1 MTDQLA
7 ELGYIVVGPA
17 YSLADAIRVATND
30 PMDAALL
37 DWWLDGVTSDRV
49 ADIFME
55 RRIPFT
61 FLTGYAQFAGE
72 RYRHIPILKKPF
84 MMDALEGA
92 VSAMLANAGGRGLT
106 T

>member
-1 MTDQLA
+1 VRSWCM
-7 ELGYIVVGPA
+7 IW
-17 YSLADAIRVATND
+17 RVATND

-49 ADIFME
+49 ADILVE

-72 RYRHIPILKKPF
+72 RYREIPILKKPF
-84 MMDALEGA
+84 MMEALDRA
-92 VSAMLANAGGRGLT
+92 VSTMLANAGGRGST
-106 T
+106 N